1 MSKKASA
8 VKPAKKKTP
17 HVGEATISLR
27 HDFTDTEYREIG
39 GKLNIALNTRNS
51 LETELKTLSQ
61 DYKARIAQQDGTV
74 DEMNNKLG
82 NGYEM
87 RQTKVQ
93 VVFDATKG
101 RKYFFALDDK
111 KRKTVVGEADMMPSD
126 FQVELPIAGL
136 VGAAKAAGMA
146 ADETARAANVVPMP
160 MPQPLVSVG
169 AAIESAEIDIEAQ
182 AVEVIRSEGKC
193 SALLLMKRLRIGIGE
208 ADGILESLASRGIIA
223 SPPSAAGAYDVVAL
237 PPPAGTPAMNT
248 ENPPPPPA
256 KKKSDKRKPTK
267 AEFQSIKAGESEGD
281 K

>member
-1 MSKKASA
+1 MSTKTKAA
-8 VKPAKKKTP
+8 KPAKKNAK

-93 VVFDATKG
+93 VVFDASKG
-101 RKYFFALDDK
+101 RKYFYALDDK
-111 KRKTVVGEADMMPSD
+111 KRKTPVGEADMMPSD

-136 VGAAKAAGMA
+136 VGAEKAAGMA
-146 ADETARAANVVPMP
+146 AARPANVAPMEG
-160 MPQPLVSVG
+160 QPLVSVSTVFG
-169 AAIESAEIDIEAQ
+169 EAIDKARAVDLESEAI
-182 AVEVIRSEGKC
+182 EVIRSEGKC
-193 SALLLMKRLRIGIGE
+193 SAALLMKRLRIGISE
-208 ADGILESLASRGIIA
+208 AGGIIESLASRGIIA
-223 SPPSAAGAYDVVAL
+223 TPPSAAGAYDVVAL
-237 PPPAGTPAMNT
+237 PPPAGTPAMDT
-248 ENPPPPPA
+248 SNPPPPPA
-256 KKKSDKRKPTK
+256 KQKSDKRKPSK
-267 AEFQSIKAGESEGD
+267 AEFQAQQEAKGD
-281 K
+281 A